1 MIGVA
6 DGAGVTSLTVERV
19 AEEEAVWD
27 RFFIMSAPN
36 FRCSF
41 LIVCNWSYTIMF
53 SSRIGENKQS

>member
-1 MIGVA
+1 MRDVV
-6 DGAGVTSLTVERV
+6 DGAGVTGSFVGGV